1 MLEIFDDFIGTNP
14 VAKQAFFLFLA
25 LLLNKPVFPNSVQS
39 RAMKKKITLNVVKIG
54 SNIIDDETRLISFL
68 TDFAALQGAKILVHG
83 GGKIATQLAERLGI
97 PQQMIDGRRITDA
110 ETLRIAI
117 MVYGGLVNKQLVAH
131 LQALGCQ
138 AIGVCGADG
147 DLLRAHKRRH
157 ASIDYGWVGD
167 IDSVNIPL
175 LDRWIG
181 QGLTPVVAPLSH
193 DGAGQLLN
201 TNADTI
207 AQEIAQAMS
216 TAFAVQLIF
225 GFEKNGVLLDVQNE
239 NSHLPTLHLKQYRQL
254 REQKVITAGMIP
266 KLDNAFA
273 ALHKGVR
280 KVIIGQADKLSELV
294 SGDSGTLIELLDE

>member
-1 MLEIFDDFIGTNP
+1 M
-14 VAKQAFFLFLA
+14 
-25 LLLNKPVFPNSVQS
+25 
-39 RAMKKKITLNVVKIG
+39 KKITLNVVKIG
-54 SNIIDDETRLISFL
+54 GSIIDDEERLLAFL
-68 TDFAALQGAKILVHG
+68 ADFAALPGAKILVHG
-83 GGKIATQLAERLGI
+83 GGRQATQLAERLGV

-117 MVYGGLVNKQLVAH
+117 MVYGGLVNKQVVAR
-131 LQALGCQ
+131 LQALGCP
-138 AIGVCGADG
+138 ALGVCGADG
-147 DLLRAHKRRH
+147 DLLRAHKRVH
-157 ASIDYGWVGD
+157 PSIDYGWVGD

-225 GFEKNGVLLDVQNE
+225 GFEKSGVLLDVSDE
-239 NSHLPTLHLKQYRQL
+239 NSRMPTLHLAQYQQL
-254 REQKVITAGMIP
+254 RSEQVITAGMIP

-273 ALHKGVR
+273 ALKKGVR
-280 KVIIGQADKLSELV
+280 KVIIGQAERLPDLV
-294 SGDSGTLIELLDE
+294 SGKNGTLIEMYDE